1 MGAEPKTPVISAAC
15 LSAVQHKAERAM
27 AREILRS
34 EPDLEAVEI
43 LAYAATLTAY
53 FVELF
58 EQRESSQGDAPNA
71 NT

>member
-1 MGAEPKTPVISAAC
+1 MDGEPKPPMMSAAC
-15 LSAVQHKAERAM
+15 LRAVQHKAERAM

-43 LAYAATLTAY
+43 IAYAATLTAY

-58 EQRESSQGDAPNA
+58 EQRELSQGDAPNA
-71 NT
+71 SV